1 MVFPIILLSISF
13 LAVTYFCYEKV
24 KAYSLKAVLIKTVCS
39 LLFIALATYSI
50 FKTGY
55 HYFSPFAILAL
66 VVGMLGDIFLE
77 MKYVFKE
84 KDREFTY
91 AGFIAFGLGHILYIT
106 GLFLEFYR
114 QQNVLYT
121 IMPFVFGLLMAVIC
135 LLIEKPFK
143 LEYKSYKYIVFIYA
157 LSLFSDLG
165 VTFSFFLMSSFQS
178 TSLIMIFA
186 GMALFAL
193 SDLVLNNTYFG
204 EGHEKPID
212 LVSNTFMYYVAQN
225 LIAFAIFFL

>member
-55 HYFSPFAILAL
+55 HHFSPFAILAL

-84 KDREFTY
+84 KDKEFTY

-114 QQNVLYT
+114 QQNVLYA
-121 IMPFVFGLLMAVIC
+121 IIPFVFGLLMAVIC

-143 LEYKSYKYIVFIYA
+143 LEYRSYKYIVFIYA

-165 VTFSFFLMSSFQS
+165 VAFSFALMTNFQHI
-178 TSLIMIFA
+178 SLILIFV
-186 GMALFAL
+186 GMSLFAL

-204 EGHEKPID
+204 KGHEKPID